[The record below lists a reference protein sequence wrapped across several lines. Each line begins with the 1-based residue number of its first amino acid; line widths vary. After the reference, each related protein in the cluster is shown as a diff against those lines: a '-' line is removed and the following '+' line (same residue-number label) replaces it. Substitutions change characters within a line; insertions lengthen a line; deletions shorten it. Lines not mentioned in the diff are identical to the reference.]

1 MFNARHGGEPARLKM
16 SNWLDAQNDVWL
28 NKDRLSHMAEP
39 ERMYFAEMKVMYQSG
54 KGNHLVPFLVPAD
67 TVAAL
72 DKLCD
77 GDTRAQS
84 GVSATNKYLFPST
97 HHSAD
102 HVYGWYAVHRIS
114 TSAAVKQ
121 VDLITSTKMRH
132 RVSTI
137 YVSLDVPQNQRQNFY
152 RHMGHS
158 ADINAS
164 IYEAPLAELEVTHV
178 GRVLEMIDRGHGF
191 QKSSSHHKPTES
203 SSADAVC

>member
-1 MFNARHGGEPARLKM
+1 MC
-16 SNWLDAQNDVWL
+16 NWLDAKNDVWL

-39 ERMYFAEMKVMYQSG
+39 ERMYSAEMKVMYQSG

-102 HVYGWYAVHRIS
+102 HVYVWYAVHGIS

-121 VDLITSTKMRH
+121 VDLIMATEMRH
-132 RVSTI
+132 RVST

-164 IYEAPLAELEVTHV
+164 IYQAPLAELEVTHV
-178 GRVLEMIDRGHGF
+178 SRVLEMTDHGHGF
-191 QKSSSHHKPTES
+191 QKSSSRHRPTES
-203 SSADAVC
+203 SSADAVR